1 MGVRSFDTGQVLRN
15 ALKAI
20 RTQTDIQ
27 ETDKIIEKGGGEEE
41 RGHSLLPYNIQVH
54 IQHNRIVGEKR

>member
-1 MGVRSFDTGQVLRN
+1 MSTWEFEVRTGQVLRN

-27 ETDKIIEKGGGEEE
+27 ETEKIIEKGGG
-41 RGHSLLPYNIQVH
+41 GHSLMPYNIQVH
-54 IQHNRIVGEKR
+54 IQHNRIGGEKR

>member
-27 ETDKIIEKGGGEEE
+27 ETEKIIEKGGGEEG
-41 RGHSLLPYNIQVH
+41 GHSLMPYNIQVH
-54 IQHNRIVGEKR
+54 IQHNRIVGEKG

>member
-27 ETDKIIEKGGGEEE
+27 ETEKIIEKGGGEE
-41 RGHSLLPYNIQVH
+41 GGAQFDAL
-54 IQHNRIVGEKR
+54 